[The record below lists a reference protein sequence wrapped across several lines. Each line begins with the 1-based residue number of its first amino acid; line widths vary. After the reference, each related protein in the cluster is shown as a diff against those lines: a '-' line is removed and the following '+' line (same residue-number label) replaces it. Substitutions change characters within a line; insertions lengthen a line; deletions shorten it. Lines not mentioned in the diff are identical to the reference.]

1 MIDFGKLMH
10 QQADTIVQQWVE
22 AVRQDEQIETT
33 RELTYKAIQNS
44 LPKVLDALATILSQE
59 EQSDVQTLIETTL
72 EHGVVRADQGFD
84 PGEIAREY
92 RLLRSIIFE
101 VIETE
106 LLQAS
111 PAELLRAVRLI
122 DTVVDE
128 AIARCFESYTESR
141 LHELEQLQS
150 QLKLTNQEL
159 TRLVRASK
167 TNLSEL
173 AHELRTPLTSI
184 IGYSDLFLRQHRR
197 DGSTKDSVP
206 NLESIDRVLQ
216 AGRQLLR
223 LINDSLEISRYD
235 AGQMQL
241 QLTPT
246 NIGELVQSI
255 ADMVQ
260 PLVAA
265 KNLQMKLDCDP
276 ALDGVLTDSLRLQQI
291 VTNLLSN
298 AIRYS
303 EQGKISVTCRRE
315 GGDPK
320 EAARSDRWS
329 LVVQDTGLGI
339 PAEEQQRIF
348 EPYVQ
353 SNFPRIRDSEST
365 GLGLA
370 VVSRLVKLLQGEID
384 LESQPGTGS
393 TFTLTFPFL
402 TVEGIAGLGDREATD

>member
-10 QQADTIVQQWVE
+10 KQADTIVQQWVE
-22 AVRQDEQIETT
+22 AVRQDEQIQTT
-33 RELTYKAIQNS
+33 DELTYKAIQNS
-44 LPKVLDALATILSQE
+44 LPKVLNALATILSQE

-111 PAELLRAVRLI
+111 AVELLRTVRLI
-122 DTVVDE
+122 DTVIDE
-128 AIARCFESYTESR
+128 AIARCFQSYTDSR

-167 TNLSEL
+167 ANLSEL
-173 AHELRTPLTSI
+173 AHELKTPLTSI
-184 IGYSDLFLRQHRR
+184 IGYSDLFLRQHRQ
-197 DGSTKDSVP
+197 DGSPRDSIP

-235 AGQMQL
+235 SGQMQL
-241 QLTPT
+241 QLSSV
-246 NIGELVQSI
+246 NVCELVQTTV
-255 ADMVQ
+255 DMVQ

-265 KNLQMKLDCDP
+265 KNLHLQLECD
-276 ALDGVLTDSLRLQQI
+276 AVLNGVLTDSLRLQQI
-291 VTNLLSN
+291 FTNLLSN
-298 AIRYS
+298 AIRYTQ
-303 EQGKISVTCRRE
+303 QGEIRVICRAEPKQSNVSQLAIS
-315 GGDPK
+315 
-320 EAARSDRWS
+320 SWS
-329 LVVQDTGLGI
+329 FTVADTGLGI
-339 PAEEQQRIF
+339 APEDQQRIF

-353 SNFPRIRDSEST
+353 SKSQKVRDSEST

-370 VVSRLVKLLQGEID
+370 VVSRLVKLLRGEIH
-384 LESQPGTGS
+384 LESQPNVGS
-393 TFTLTFPFL
+393 TFTLTFPML
-402 TVEGIAGLGDREATD
+402 SLDGCPLVSIA

>member
-22 AVRQDEQIETT
+22 AVRQDEQIQTT
-33 RELTYKAIQNS
+33 GELTYKAIQNS
-44 LPKVLDALATILSQE
+44 LPKVLNALATILSE
-59 EQSDVQTLIETTL
+59 EERSDVQTLIETTL
-72 EHGVVRADQGFD
+72 EHGIVRADQGFD

-101 VIETE
+101 VIEAE

-111 PAELLRAVRLI
+111 AAELLRAVRLI
-122 DTVVDE
+122 DTVIDE
-128 AIARCFESYTESR
+128 AIARCFQSYTESR

-167 TNLSEL
+167 ANLSEL

-184 IGYSDLFLRQHRR
+184 IGYSDLFLRQHRQ
-197 DGSTKDSVP
+197 DGSTRDSVP

-241 QLTPT
+241 QLSPV
-246 NIGELVQSI
+246 NICELVQTTV
-255 ADMVQ
+255 DMVQ

-265 KNLQMKLDCDP
+265 RNLQLQFDCDP
-276 ALDGVLTDSLRLQQI
+276 ALNHILTDSLRLQQI

-298 AIRYS
+298 AIRYT
-303 EQGKISVTCRRE
+303 EQGEIHVICRA
-315 GGDPK
+315 
-320 EAARSDRWS
+320 EAINLLKGKADSPCWS
-329 LVVQDTGLGI
+329 LTVADTGLGI
-339 PAEEQQRIF
+339 ASEEQQRIF

-353 SNFPRIRDSEST
+353 SNLQKLRDSEST

-370 VVSRLVKLLQGEID
+370 VVSRLVKLFQGEIH
-384 LESQPGTGS
+384 LESQFGIGS
-393 TFTLTFPFL
+393 TFILTFPL
-402 TVEGIAGLGDREATD
+402 LSPDGSTLASMS